1 MSKEILETL
10 VRLFALLSR
19 QDGGVTQE
27 EYDFVKDYLIAE
39 LNEELANEY
48 VKRFRLAVVG
58 FPFKGDKTSKG
69 STEQTDIDYIS
80 ELEKYIEKNNKEGDF
95 TYTAWETTQP
105 NPYYHTE
112 YLQKTILPIAEK
124 IAESQFKL
132 STEKQ
137 VQGEIK
143 VTESIKVNREVEKI
157 TKAQLDLY
165 QKVLILVRIFELITI
180 GGFSRSRK
188 GVIEAV
194 ADYFKL
200 KSEYKD
206 LGAFVLSKSSKE
218 LKYHNPDTGTDE
230 DLKEAG
236 EILVAS
242 AQSSDNPLHKN
253 LIFDV
258 FQGELIFKYVIVTN
272 DELNKQGNNNGDEN
286 TIATKRNKL
295 KSEGIF
301 FVKYLGKGENLKRN
315 GFPMRSGVVYQ
326 FPAGSTIR
334 SGKGISLYFNE
345 VNEFFM
351 ESLKGTKLSFTAQD
365 IEYRFP
371 NGAIGVQP
379 MTLSYPQGRL
389 VGIMGGSG
397 AGKTTLM
404 NVLSGI
410 ENPYLGNVYING
422 MDVHNDTDKI
432 DGVVGF
438 IAQDDLLLEDL
449 TVYQNLYYNA
459 KLCLAQLKE
468 NEVHERVIDTLDSL
482 GLEHIKDIKVGN
494 VLNKKISGGQRKRLN
509 IALELIREPAVM
521 FVDEPTSGL
530 SSKDSQNVVDLLKEL
545 ALRGKL
551 IFVVIHQPSAD
562 IYKTFDEMIILDRG
576 GYLAFQGNPIEAI
589 KYFKRET
596 NQADA
601 DKEHDNPE
609 EMFKIIE
616 KEVYDDYG
624 RETGKRQFAPIDWNR
639 RFKQKFQIKEVTS
652 ITEQPPSSL
661 HRPNVFRQS
670 ILFTVRDF
678 LSKVSN
684 LQYMLINLLEAPVL
698 AVLLAFIIRFQNEPK
713 TENYVFR
720 YNDNIPA
727 YILIC
732 IIISL
737 FMGLT
742 VSAEEIIKDRKIQKR
757 EKFLNLSRFGY
768 LSSKIVILFMLSA
781 IQTFSFVVI
790 GNGIL
795 GIEGELLSYWGILFA
810 VSCFANVLGLNIS
823 STFNSVIT
831 IYITIPLLLIPQLIL
846 SGIIFRYEKMNH
858 AISEKGK
865 VPLLADIM
873 VSRWAFEAISVDHFM
888 HNKFQKDFQELD
900 AEISRDQFKVKFW
913 VPELKNRV
921 SRSVD
926 NREKSDKNDSIK
938 KVLKKDLDLIRNEI
952 KVEKAY
958 LNLLKDVDL
967 DKKMT
972 VESFDTP
979 TADNLNVYLDSLSN
993 KYQNRIN
1000 ESDKDKEKMPDLIRK
1015 GRNKNYNLNKQ
1026 KDTYFNDGLS
1036 GFVRN
1041 AEVKDMIIEHK
1052 GKLLQQVDPIFLE
1065 PKISSNPI
1073 DYRTHFMAPKKHF
1086 FGKLFDT
1093 YWFNMSIVWAFTFIL
1108 YLTLY
1113 FDAIKGIGGLF
1124 QKIFLTFYKIL
1135 PKFKSKKS

>member
-69 STEQTDIDYIS
+69 STEQTDTDYIS
-80 ELEKYIEKNNKEGDF
+80 ELEKYIEKNNKEN
-95 TYTAWETTQP
+95 TYTYIAWDSSQT
-105 NPYYHTE
+105 NVSYHID
-112 YLQKTILPIAEK
+112 YLHKTILPVAEK

-206 LGAFVLSKSSKE
+206 LGAFVLSKSSNQ

-236 EILVAS
+236 EILVAG
-242 AQSSDNPLHKN
+242 AEKSDNELHKS
-253 LIFDV
+253 LIFEN

-272 DELNKQGNNNGDEN
+272 DELNKQGGNADE
-286 TIATKRNKL
+286 TTSAVKKNKL

-301 FVKYLGKGENLKRN
+301 FVKYLGTGENLKRN

-334 SGKGISLYFNE
+334 SGRGISLYFNE

-351 ESLKGTKLSFTAQD
+351 EILKSTKLSFTASN

-371 NGAIGVQP
+371 NNAIGVQP

-410 ENPYLGNVYING
+410 ESPYSGNVYING

-468 NEVHERVIDTLDSL
+468 NEIHDRVIDTLDSL
-482 GLEHIKDIKVGN
+482 GLEHIKEIKVGN

-624 RETGKRQFAPIDWNR
+624 RETGKRQFSPIDWNR
-639 RFKQKFQIKEVTS
+639 RFKQKFQIKEVPTV
-652 ITEQPPSSL
+652 TEQPPSSL
-661 HRPNVFRQS
+661 HRPNVAKQS
-670 ILFTVRDF
+670 VLFTVRDF

-698 AVLLAFIIRFQNEPK
+698 AMLLAFIIRFQNEPK

-757 EKFLNLSRFGY
+757 EKFLNLSRFAY
-768 LSSKIVILFMLSA
+768 LSSKISILFMLSA
-781 IQTFSFVVI
+781 IQTFTFVVI
-790 GNGIL
+790 GNAIL
-795 GIEGELLSYWGILFA
+795 GIQGELFSYWGILFA

-900 AEISRDQFKVKFW
+900 AETSRDQFKVKFW
-913 VPELKNRV
+913 IPELKNRV
-921 SRSVD
+921 NRSIE

-938 KVLKKDLDLIRNEI
+938 SILKKDLDLVKNEI
-952 KVEKAY
+952 KIEKAY
-958 LNLLKDVDL
+958 LNLLKDTDV

-972 VESFDTP
+972 IESFDTP
-979 TADNLNVYLDSLSN
+979 TGDNLNVYLDSLSN
-993 KYQNRIN
+993 KFQNKIN
-1000 ESDKDKEKMPDLIRK
+1000 DAEKDKEKMPDLIRK
-1015 GRNKNYNLNKQ
+1015 QRDKKYNLNKQ
-1026 KDTYFNDGLS
+1026 KDSYFNDGLS

-1041 AEVKDMIIEHK
+1041 IDVKDMLIEYK
-1052 GKLLQQVDPIFLE
+1052 GKLLQQIDPVFLE
-1065 PKISSNPI
+1065 PKISNNPI

-1093 YWFNMSIVWAFTFIL
+1093 YWFNTSVIWLFTFVL

-1113 FDAIKGIGGLF
+1113 FDTIKGIGTLLE
-1124 QKIFLTFYKIL
+1124 KIFGGIYRMFSALKN
-1135 PKFKSKKS
+1135 KKS